1 VAEDDPEYL
10 EGNTM
15 LMTLEKLYDKYMRGA
30 VTGVIHAGAHDGE
43 EYEEYRNYFGAVP
56 ITWIEADP
64 EVADRLLHRMTH
76 DPLTRTISAVIA
88 DEVGREVTFHRAN
101 NEQSSSFL
109 ELGTH
114 ALVHPEVEYV
124 DSFQAVTMTLD
135 SLPLLGGNFLNMD
148 LQGAEGMAIAGA
160 GEFIK
165 SVDYVYTEV
174 NREALYRGCTL
185 FDQFVPMM
193 GDLGFRMVE
202 SIIYENLGWGD
213 AFFVR
218 DAWDCSEN

>member
-1 VAEDDPEYL
+1 MLISL
-10 EGNTM
+10 EN
-15 LMTLEKLYDKYMRGA
+15 LYNKYMKGG
-30 VTGVIHAGAHDGE
+30 VTGVIHVGAHDGE
-43 EYEEYRNYFGAVP
+43 EYEEYRDYFGAVP
-56 ITWIEADP
+56 ITWIEGDP
-64 EVADRLLHRMTH
+64 EVADRLLRRMTH

-88 DEVGREVTFHRAN
+88 DEVGRTVTFHRAN

-114 ALVHPEVEYV
+114 AQVHPEVEYV

-160 GEFIK
+160 QEFIK
-165 SVDYVYTEV
+165 RVDYVYTEV
-174 NREALYRGCTL
+174 NRDALYQGCTL
-185 FDQFVPMM
+185 FNQFVSIM
-193 GDLGFRMVE
+193 GDLGFKMVE

-213 AFFVR
+213 AFFIR
-218 DAWDCSEN
+218 GAA